1 MTARGG
7 KLAAVRAWMV
17 RELGDPA
24 DALQLEDVEEPVP
37 GPGEVAVEVAACG
50 LNFADILLC
59 RGQYQQ
65 RPPLPFTPGLETS
78 GRIVALGDGVG
89 DRAVGQRVIAV
100 PRLPHGGLAERLV
113 TTAGAT
119 YPIPD
124 ELDDV
129 VAASMHVSYQTSWF
143 ALHRRAALRPG
154 EWLLV
159 HAAAGG
165 VGSAAVQLGVA
176 AGARVIATAGGA
188 EKVELCGRLGA
199 EVVVDYSVED
209 FVPVVQRLTGGHGAD
224 VVYDPV
230 GGDTFDR
237 SRKVI
242 AWEGRLLVIGFA
254 SGRIPEVHANHL
266 LVKNYAVVGLHWSA
280 YSDHDPRAVAE
291 CHAQL
296 VRLHGE
302 GRITP
307 VVFAEL
313 GLEEA
318 VEGLTLLG
326 SRRTVGKVV
335 VAPAAGPARAA
346 KRSHPRDRATRSAP
360 GTPRSGAL

>member
-1 MTARGG
+1 M
-7 KLAAVRAWMV
+7 RAWTV
-17 RELGDPA
+17 RQLGEPA
-24 DALQLEDVEEPVP
+24 EALRLEDVKEPTP

-65 RPPLPFTPGLETS
+65 RPPLPFTPGLEAS
-78 GRIVALGDGVG
+78 GRIVAIGEGVR
-89 DRAVGQRVIAV
+89 DRAFGQRVIAV
-100 PRLPHGGLAERLV
+100 PRLPHGGLADRLI
-113 TTAGAT
+113 TAAAAT

-124 ELDDV
+124 DLDDV
-129 VAASMHVSYQTSWF
+129 AAAALHISYQTSWF
-143 ALHRRAALRPG
+143 ALHRRASLRPG

-188 EKVELCGRLGA
+188 EKVELCRRLGA
-199 EVVVDYSVED
+199 EVVVDYSAED
-209 FVPVVQRLTGGHGAD
+209 FVPVVQRVTGGHGAD

-254 SGRIPEVHANHL
+254 SGRIPEVPANHL
-266 LVKNYAVVGLHWSA
+266 LVKNYAVVGLHWGA
-280 YSDHDPRAVAE
+280 YSDRDPDAVAE
-291 CHAQL
+291 CHAEL

-302 GRITP
+302 GRIAP
-307 VVFAEL
+307 VVFAVL
-313 GLEEA
+313 GLDEA

-326 SRRTVGKVV
+326 SRRTFGKVV
-335 VAPAAGPARAA
+335 VR
-346 KRSHPRDRATRSAP
+346 P
-360 GTPRSGAL
+360 GAVRQPVGSTPR

>member
-1 MTARGG
+1 M
-7 KLAAVRAWMV
+7 RAWTV
-17 RELGDPA
+17 HQLGDPA
-24 DALQLEDVEEPVP
+24 DALRLEDVKEPSP
-37 GPGEVAVEVAACG
+37 GPGEVAVEVAVCG

-78 GRIVALGDGVG
+78 GRIVALGEGVR

-100 PRLPHGGLAERLV
+100 PRLPHGGLAEQLV
-113 TTAGAT
+113 TPAAVT

-124 ELDDV
+124 DLDDAS
-129 VAASMHVSYQTSWF
+129 AAAMHISYQTSWF

-176 AGARVIATAGGA
+176 AGARVIATAAGA
-188 EKVELCGRLGA
+188 EKVELCRRLGA
-199 EVVVDYSVED
+199 EVVVDYSTED
-209 FVPVVQRLTGGHGAD
+209 FVTVVKRATGGHGAD

-254 SGRIPEVHANHL
+254 SGRIPDVPANHI
-266 LVKNYAVVGLHWSA
+266 LVKNYAVVGLHWGA
-280 YSDHDPRAVAE
+280 YLDHDPDAVAA
-291 CHAQL
+291 CHTEL
-296 VRLHGE
+296 VRLFGE
-302 GRITP
+302 GLIAP

-313 GLEEA
+313 GLDDA
-318 VEGLTLLG
+318 VTGLELLG
-326 SRRTVGKVV
+326 SRRTIGKVV
-335 VAPAAGPARAA
+335 VRPAGGGQPVE
-346 KRSHPRDRATRSAP
+346 S
-360 GTPRSGAL
+360 TPR